1 MLGRCCV
8 LWIALRHKPC
18 YLSSVT
24 FEVIPNISMWYHGH
38 VCNYMRLFK
47 ASFGLFK
54 TAFPSICSTDLKF
67 STGSWFRFGLVLIDC
82 LFNWCGNGL
91 ANVDSCKQIV
101 LTVRISL
108 WAEFCIC
115 WNYIKIIVWTAISD
129 DAVAQFALTKSAC
142 KRSD

>member
-1 MLGRCCV
+1 MQGRCCV
-8 LWIALRHKPC
+8 PWIALRHKLC

-24 FEVIPNISMWYHGH
+24 FEVIPNPSVWYHGH
-38 VCNYMRLFK
+38 VCNNMRLFK
-47 ASFGLFK
+47 ASFGLSRI
-54 TAFPSICSTDLKF
+54 AFPSIHSTDPKF
-67 STGSWFRFGLVLIDC
+67 SAGVWFCFHLVLIDC
-82 LFNWCGNGL
+82 FFNWCGNGS

-115 WNYIKIIVWTAISD
+115 WNYTKILVWTASSD
-129 DAVAQFALTKSAC
+129 DAVAQFALTKTAC